1 MARCAVLLATT
12 GIVGQPGGSRCRR
25 LGWPNGLWSMAM
37 VGLLCSFWCSSS
49 GIVALLL
56 LLVLPTANVA
66 AFVQIKNTPL
76 SPLQSQG
83 FGVKV
88 STTQT
93 LASATMATVSP
104 IQQLQTTQKTR
115 TAKFSTALYAIG
127 ALVKRAKLA
136 EIEQTY
142 VQQESTLDD
151 SIRTMYARIQE
162 QATAA
167 PIMDDLSWQSSPG
180 PLQQAL
186 TRRAGTLTV
195 IAEYKRKLSTVVST
209 GSTSTTTTGSTGNTA
224 TSTTTST
231 TTTSTSSNR
240 DSKQHYADWLV
251 PELLSPV
258 FREYGA
264 AGIAVLADGRMGGCT
279 YNDLAAFCTE
289 QKRARNQV
297 PGSVL
302 VINSDVVLDA
312 WQIAHSA
319 VVGAAAVVLPCELLW
334 PAPLSVTENTEPPP
348 TSLVDDDSRTTSPLS
363 HLLRAA
369 AAANLEAIVSVSI
382 PAQAQAAVDMG
393 ARMLLVNVDGIDA
406 KVACI
411 ANLVEPPHQ
420 PVCKIAYIYAKN
432 DKSLTEIEEAW
443 AVRDQGFQCAWV
455 CEALYKNAAAGSGNA
470 ATSEHPGAI
479 IKAMRNKSSLK
490 FASPKAQSGRGE
502 GAREYLGDILM

>member
-1 MARCAVLLATT
+1 M
-12 GIVGQPGGSRCRR
+12 GG
-25 LGWPNGLWSMAM
+25 
-37 VGLLCSFWCSSS
+37 LCSFWCSSS
-49 GIVALLL
+49 GIVALLLL

-76 SPLQSQG
+76 SPPLQSQG

-115 TAKFSTALYAIG
+115 TASFSTALYAIG

-142 VQQESTLDD
+142 LQQESTLDD

-167 PIMDDLSWQSSPG
+167 SIMDDLSLQSSPG

-209 GSTSTTTTGSTGNTA
+209 GSTTTTGSTGSTA

-231 TTTSTSSNR
+231 TATTSSSNR
-240 DSKQHYADWLV
+240 DFKQKHGADWLV

-264 AGIAVLADGRMGGCT
+264 SGIAVLADARMGGCT
-279 YNDLAAFCTE
+279 YKDLEAFCTE
-289 QKRARNQV
+289 QSRARNGV

-319 VVGAAAVVLPCELLW
+319 VLGAAAVVLPYELLW
-334 PAPLSVTENTEPPP
+334 PAPLSLTEHTEPPPP
-348 TSLVDDDSRTTSPLS
+348 TSLVDDSRTTSPLS

-369 AAANLEAIVSVSI
+369 AAANLEAIVSVST